1 MSLFFIIEAVS
12 MLSLLWVYKKGMTLG
27 EPLIKA
33 ILNRRARIGKEDP
46 TRLNERFGISTI
58 NRPDGP
64 LVWVH
69 VASVGEAQSILS
81 LIDLILTQQPTTH
94 VLITSITTTSARLLE
109 QRLPARAFH
118 QYIPVDHPEWVRRFL
133 DHWKPDLILW
143 AESELWPNVLTLLK
157 KRNVPVALL
166 NAHMSARSFKNW
178 SKASRLAEDMLSVF
192 MIILA
197 QTQEDADYY
206 TQLGARSLVVTD
218 NIKYSA
224 APLPYDSS
232 DLTAFQSTLGSRPVW
247 LYASSHA
254 GEETLACA
262 VHKELSKKWPD
273 LLTVIVPR
281 HPTRTQ
287 DIEKIIGAHD
297 LTFQRR
303 GETKTLPL
311 PADQVYI
318 VDTLGELGLFYR
330 AIPLACIGRSFSDDG
345 GGGHNPIEAA
355 MLKCAI
361 LHGPNVQNLGR
372 IYAEMD
378 KDGAALL
385 VAAREH
391 LAGDVAHLLE
401 TPERL
406 KELQELGY
414 AFAARKARIMDVII
428 QELEPAFILAN
439 LPVLK
444 ATA

>member
-1 MSLFFIIEAVS
+1 MG
-12 MLSLLWVYKKGMTLG
+12 LLWVYKKGMTIG

-33 ILNRRARIGKEDP
+33 VLNRRARLGKEDP
-46 TRLNERFGISTI
+46 SRLNERLGLSTI
-58 NRPDGP
+58 TRPEGP
-64 LVWVH
+64 LIWVH

-81 LIDLILTQQPTTH
+81 LIDLILSQQPTAH

-109 QRLPARAFH
+109 QRLPERAFH
-118 QYIPVDHPEWVRRFL
+118 QYVPVDHPEWVRRFL
-133 DHWKPDLILW
+133 DHWQPDLVLW
-143 AESELWPNVLTLLK
+143 AESELWPNTLTLLK
-157 KRNVPVALL
+157 KRNIPTALL
-166 NAHMSARSFKNW
+166 NAHMSERSFKNW
-178 SKASRLAEDMLSVF
+178 SKVPKLAEDMLSVF

-206 TQLGARSLVVTD
+206 NQLGARSLVVTD

-224 APLPYDSS
+224 APLPCDVE
-232 DLTAFQSTLGSRPVW
+232 DLTTFQTALASRPAW
-247 LYASSHA
+247 LYASTHA
-254 GEETLACA
+254 GEEVLACT
-262 VHKELSKKWPD
+262 VHKKLSKKWPD
-273 LLTVIVPR
+273 LLTIIVPR
-281 HPTRTQ
+281 HPARTQ
-287 DIEKIIGAHD
+287 EIEKVIGAHD
-297 LTFQRR
+297 LTFQNR

-330 AIPLACIGRSFSDDG
+330 AVPMACIGRSFSDDG

-378 KDGAALL
+378 KAGAALL
-385 VAAREH
+385 VSTAEH
-391 LAGDVAHLLE
+391 LAGDLAHLLE